1 MRNKASLI
9 LMEQLV
15 MVLVFALAAAV
26 CLGVFVKAD
35 GISRETALRDRAVMM
50 AQNGAEV
57 MKRCSGDLETAAK
70 ILNGTADETTITVQ
84 DGKLTMKIEKTASEV
99 PGLGLAEVRVW
110 GGNTILFTITV
121 GWQEVAP

>member
-1 MRNKASLI
+1 MRSKASLM

-15 MVLVFALAAAV
+15 MVLVFALAAAL

-35 GISRETALRDRAVMM
+35 GISKETALRDRAVIL

-57 MKRCSGDLETAAK
+57 MKSCSGDLKTAAD
-70 ILNGTADETTITVQ
+70 ILGGTADETTVTVQ
-84 DGKLTMKIEKTASEV
+84 DGELTMKIEKTPSDI

-110 GGNTILFTITV
+110 GGNAVMFTITV
-121 GWQEVAP
+121 GWQEVTP